1 MYYSSVM
8 NKCSLF
14 VSPVIFWFHQGYI
27 ICPIVTHLMWIYNAP
42 CLLRVRSYLGL
53 YNVCSVSVISIASSH
68 SQKHIIISDI
78 RTGIEMLPQ
87 GVLWSTM
94 TTGQWWVNVA
104 VISPTLNQ
112 PPHPQISQQKLIT
125 VTSDFLSPTTFFVWQ
140 KQGCW
145 WQDLLYHN
153 ACVGLTLPVQNTFV

>member
-8 NKCSLF
+8 NNCSLF
-14 VSPVIFWFHQGYI
+14 VSPVIFLFHQGYI

-68 SQKHIIISDI
+68 SEKHRHIISEQALKCC
-78 RTGIEMLPQ
+78 RNH
-87 GVLWSTM
+87 VLWSTM
-94 TTGQWWVNVA
+94 TTGQWWKN

-112 PPHPQISQQKLIT
+112 PPHPHPQILQQKLIP

-140 KQGCW
+140 KQGRW
-145 WQDLLYHN
+145 WQDLLYWFTT
-153 ACVGLTLPVQNTFV
+153 CYLLYML